1 MHSFKVTAQ
10 SALPM
15 MAHAAH
21 TKASLRSKCY
31 VAAQALPAWQV
42 QRSAAASLRPSSSR
56 PTRHIAAAAA
66 AATDTRASQDSV
78 QEPAVDFLGVVDGMQ
93 TARGIVHTAVDADH
107 VYQLLT
113 DYDSCFRVFRSVA
126 RSQTLQTGNGG
137 KQIIQVT
144 LSAERTCAL
153 LCSQQPAVVGHN
165 SSRQLSWP
173 ERTPCGP

>member
-1 MHSFKVTAQ
+1 MLLNGHSARGSMHSFKVTAQ

-113 DYDSCFRVFRSVA
+113 DYDSCPRVFRSVA

-144 LSAERTCAL
+144 LSAERTCA
-153 LCSQQPAVVGHN
+153 VV
-165 SSRQLSWP
+165 
-173 ERTPCGP
+173 